1 MQHRRVGAQ
10 LYNHGPLVSALDRP
24 ESLQQPE
31 RDERDL
37 RQGELLPYA
46 DPRPGVE
53 GQVLEPH
60 FQILPALGAELVR
73 VAAVDVLA
81 PVHAP
86 LVRGESQSVCETSL
100 SSYEEKMG
108 RSLIVGVTFA

>member
-10 LYNHGPLVSALDRP
+10 LYNHGPLVSALDRL

-60 FQILPALGAELVR
+60 FQVLPALGAELVR

-86 LVRGESQSVCETSL
+86 LVRGERSVS
-100 SSYEEKMG
+100 M
-108 RSLIVGVTFA
+108 